1 MVPPGELRVKAGVVC
16 WQVKLCD
23 PHLSALEARFSR
35 RGAIQIDHLY
45 LYRFTFFHKLQSAVT
60 TTTQTVMYV
69 HQYVMPVPMFS
80 NRHCNVRYRDDD
92 IILKV
97 RIQNIADS
105 EED

>member
-1 MVPPGELRVKAGVVC
+1 
-16 WQVKLCD
+16 
-23 PHLSALEARFSR
+23 
-35 RGAIQIDHLY
+35 
-45 LYRFTFFHKLQSAVT
+45 
-60 TTTQTVMYV
+60 MYV